1 MISYIGSTVFWT
13 FVVISSVIFLPLAV
27 VIKLLTFVFDRRLTI
42 LHQFTSFWA
51 SLYTWFNPVWR
62 VKITGREKIRK
73 DEAYVMICNHQS
85 LIDILVLFRLFAHFK
100 WVSKIENF
108 KVPIIGWNMRLNR
121 YIKIVRG
128 SLRGNIQ
135 MIKDAKATLKE
146 GSSIIIFPEGTRS
159 ENDQLRQFKPGAFEL
174 ALKAQRPILPI
185 VLNGSSDALP
195 KAGIRLRG
203 RYPISVQVLDEIA
216 YEKFSNLSAKEL
228 ALQIHGLIEEELKKI
243 QAKPYQVN

>member
-1 MISYIGSTVFWT
+1 MV
-13 FVVISSVIFLPLAV
+13 
-27 VIKLLTFVFDRRLTI
+27 
-42 LHQFTSFWA
+42 
-51 SLYTWFNPVWR
+51 
-62 VKITGREKIRK
+62 
-73 DEAYVMICNHQS
+73 CNHQS

-135 MIKDAKATLKE
+135 MIKDATATLKE

-159 ENDQLRQFKPGAFEL
+159 ETDQLRRFKPGAFEL
-174 ALKAQRPILPI
+174 ALKAKRPILPI

-203 RYPISVQVLDEIA
+203 RYPIKVQVLDEIG
-216 YEKFSNLSAKEL
+216 YEQFANLNAKDL
-228 ALQIHGLIEEELKKI
+228 SKQVFDLIDQELKNL
-243 QAKPYQVN
+243 QAQGM

>member
-1 MISYIGSTVFWT
+1 
-13 FVVISSVIFLPLAV
+13 
-27 VIKLLTFVFDRRLTI
+27 
-42 LHQFTSFWA
+42 
-51 SLYTWFNPVWR
+51 
-62 VKITGREKIRK
+62 
-73 DEAYVMICNHQS
+73 
-85 LIDILVLFRLFAHFK
+85 
-100 WVSKIENF
+100 
-108 KVPIIGWNMRLNR
+108 
-121 YIKIVRG
+121 
-128 SLRGNIQ
+128 